1 MSLALLP
8 SSDIGLSKGMDL
20 YDSTVLRG
28 GGQECGISGL
38 RKGRLPISVEI
49 GVGFHFN
56 KV

>member
-28 GGQECGISGL
+28 GQECGISGL

-49 GVGFHFN
+49 GVGFHVN

>member
-28 GGQECGISGL
+28 GGRSAGL
-38 RKGRLPISVEI
+38 AGSEKGDYQ
-49 GVGFHFN
+49 
-56 KV
+56 